1 MSPRLRRALLA
12 LCALSVATVALAH
25 VSSVAVD
32 SRRDLD
38 PNRVAPLR
46 VLDRHGQLLR
56 SVPSSARP
64 LRAGWTKLD
73 QVSATAVLTLLAS
86 EDQAFFAH
94 GGVDGLALLRALWLD
109 LKALGPRYGAS
120 TLTMQLARMAYPEQ
134 IGRSLLGKL
143 RQARAAWA
151 IERALSKRE
160 ILEQYLNRAYFG
172 HGAYGIEAA
181 AQTYFQKPAIS
192 LSDAQATLL
201 MVLVRGPA
209 SYDLLRQRARAL
221 TRRDHLLGLLV
232 GQQRLSAQ
240 ARAQI
245 RAEPL
250 TISLREPSFEAGHFV
265 DWALSELP
273 REELSRGGTL
283 HTSLDLTL
291 QRALEHRTR
300 EHLAALREKDADQA
314 GVVVLDTQSG
324 EVLAMVGSRKYAEA
338 QGQINIATWRRFPGS
353 ALKPFVYAAAIERG
367 KTPVTLAYDVYD
379 VPSAYVVRG
388 MVPEEHGPARYRE
401 ALAGSYNLAAVHV
414 LEEVGLEPV
423 INLLKRAGVAELNQK
438 PSDYGLRLSL
448 GSTKVRLL
456 DLASSYGAFTRAGR
470 VVRARGIRALT
481 RADGTRVVVA
491 AAGEETHVLSPETAW
506 LVMDM
511 LADPEARRPRF
522 GDDLPFDLPYR
533 VAAKTGTA
541 RGFSDTVAIASTREL
556 TVAAWTG
563 RFDGGSMQGLSGMR
577 GAAALARAALL
588 SASHG
593 RALTLPTRP
602 AGIAA
607 IDVCPLSGK
616 LAGPHCPRHKRDY
629 AHVHAPPS
637 EPCDMHGAD
646 GTIHYPELLRGYLTR
661 TGARLAAQR

>member
-1 MSPRLRRALLA
+1 MIRRPRRAL
-12 LCALSVATVALAH
+12 VALALLFAGGLACMYA
-25 VSSVAVD
+25 SYLPVD
-32 SRRDLD
+32 ARNDLD
-38 PNRVAPLR
+38 PDRVSPLR
-46 VLDRHGQLLR
+46 VVDRHGQLLR

-73 QVSATAVLTLLAS
+73 RVSSIAVLTLLAS
-86 EDQAFFAH
+86 EDQAFFSH
-94 GGVDGLALLRALWLD
+94 CGVDGFALLRALWLD

-120 TLTMQLARMAYPEQ
+120 TLTMQLARMAYPER
-134 IGRSLLGKL
+134 IDRSLLGKL
-143 RQARAAWA
+143 RQARAALA
-151 IERALSKRE
+151 LERALSKRE

-172 HGAYGIEAA
+172 RGAYGLESA
-181 AQTYFQKPAIS
+181 AQTYFQRPAVS
-192 LSDAQATLL
+192 LSDGQATLL
-201 MVLVRGPA
+201 MVLVRGPTF
-209 SYDLLRQRARAL
+209 YDLVRRHTRAL
-221 TRRDHLLGLLV
+221 ERRDHLLDLLV
-232 GQQRLSAQ
+232 EQERMSAANR
-240 ARAQI
+240 ARI

-250 TISLREPSFEAGHFV
+250 AIAPRQPSFEAGHFV

-273 REELSRGGTL
+273 PEELARGGTL
-283 HTSLDLTL
+283 HTSLDLGL

-300 EHLAALREKDADQA
+300 EHLAALRDKDADQA
-314 GVVVLDTQSG
+314 GLVVLDTGSG
-324 EVLAMVGSRKYAEA
+324 EVLAMVGSRKYSET

-367 KTPVTLAYDVYD
+367 KTPATLAYDVYD

-423 INLLKRAGVAELNQK
+423 INLLRSAGVAELNQK
-438 PSDYGLRLSL
+438 PQDYGLRLSL

-470 VVRARGIRALT
+470 VLPARGIRTLE
-481 RADGTRVVVA
+481 RSDGTRFAPPAPEEA
-491 AAGEETHVLSPETAW
+491 AVLTPETAW

-511 LADPEARRPRF
+511 MADPEARRPRF
-522 GDDLPFDLPYR
+522 GADLPFDLPYR

-541 RGFSDTVAIASTREL
+541 RGFSDTVAIATTREL

-563 RFDGGSMQGLSGMR
+563 RFDGGPMQGISGMR

-588 SASHG
+588 VASGG
-593 RALTLPTRP
+593 RALSLPARP
-602 AGIAA
+602 AGVAA

-616 LAGPHCPRHKRDY
+616 LAGAHCPRHKRDF
-629 AHVHAPPS
+629 AHADALPS
-637 EPCDMHGAD
+637 ERCDMHRAD
-646 GTIHYPELLRGYLTR
+646 GTVHYPEVLRGYLAR
-661 TGARLAAQR
+661 TGGRLTAQR